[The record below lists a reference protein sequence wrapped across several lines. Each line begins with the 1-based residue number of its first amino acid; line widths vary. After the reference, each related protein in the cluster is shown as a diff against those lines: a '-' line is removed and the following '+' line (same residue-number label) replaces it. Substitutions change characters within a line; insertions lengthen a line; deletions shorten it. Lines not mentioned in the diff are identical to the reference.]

1 MIQPRY
7 DDIYVQALFDR
18 MGRTY
23 DLVNLVSSFG
33 FSAFW
38 RRQCVANLPI
48 TPRAFVC
55 DMMAG
60 TGECWSH
67 ILRRGANPVI
77 SIDFSQVMTER
88 QKLRRLSKGL
98 PIDVRCENAVAT
110 SIPPESVDFVVS
122 AFGLKTLG
130 DDGLVRF
137 GSEIRRILKPNG
149 HFSLLEISCAEDWCL
164 GWLYRWY
171 VASII
176 PLIGKICLGDIEC
189 YRTLGVYTKA
199 FGSCERVATVF
210 RDLGLKVSV
219 RSHFFGCA
227 TSLLGGKML

>member
-1 MIQPRY
+1 MTQPRY

-48 TPRAFVC
+48 TPGACVC

-67 ILRRGANPVI
+67 ILRRGADTVI
-77 SIDFSQVMTER
+77 SIDFSRVMTER
-88 QKLRRLSKGL
+88 QKRRRLSKGL

-130 DDGLVRF
+130 DVGLVRF
-137 GSEIRRILKPNG
+137 GREIRRILKPNG
-149 HFSLLEISCAEDWCL
+149 HFSLLESLAEHI
-164 GWLYRWY
+164 
-171 VASII
+171 AQII
-176 PLIGKICLGDIEC
+176 LKDFNAPW
-189 YRTLGVYTKA
+189 V
-199 FGSCERVATVF
+199 
-210 RDLGLKVSV
+210 KVSV
-219 RSHFFGCA
+219 AKLQAIRNCKLVGISIERGQIQ
-227 TSLLGGKML
+227 